1 MTSSL
6 DSSHPPTKKQF
17 ATRFHLA
24 GRIGFWVQLA
34 LGAISGVALLFA
46 MFSRNVGTG
55 DQTNNAGIGFGI
67 FLAVCALL
75 ILCFRVYWAFRY
87 RRLAKRLQAPNSSPH
102 PSKEDIIQVL
112 RIGLIVSL
120 VGLLLAFLAAEVTVA
135 VILGKSL
142 AQPQGVAIYNP
153 RNIIPALDIFVVLA
167 NVNMIGAHFFGSVNS
182 LWLLNW
188 VDQ

>member
-6 DSSHPPTKKQF
+6 GPSHPPTKKQF
-17 ATRFHLA
+17 ATTFHLA
-24 GRIGFWVQLA
+24 GRIGFWFQLA
-34 LGAISGVALLFA
+34 LGAVSGIALLFA
-46 MFSRNVGTG
+46 MFSRNVGAG

-67 FLAVCALL
+67 FLAVCGILV
-75 ILCFRVYWAFRY
+75 LCFRVYWAFRY
-87 RRLAKRLQAPNSSPH
+87 RRLARRLQAPNPNLH
-102 PSKEDIIQVL
+102 PKKEDIIQVL

-135 VILGKSL
+135 VVLGKVL

-153 RNIIPALDIFVVLA
+153 RNIIPALDIFVAFA

-188 VDQ
+188 VNE